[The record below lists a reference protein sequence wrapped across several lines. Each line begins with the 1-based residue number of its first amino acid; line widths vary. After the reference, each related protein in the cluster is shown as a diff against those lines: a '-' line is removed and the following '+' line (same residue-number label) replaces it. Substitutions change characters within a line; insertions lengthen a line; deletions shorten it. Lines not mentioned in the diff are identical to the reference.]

1 MGDTKIDN
9 NIRVF
14 VDEPIGNINS
24 DEFGHRHYVDVI
36 KNIIDNC
43 QNEQL
48 NIGLFG
54 KWGVG
59 KTTIINLVKNEIDNL
74 KKYKTVLFG
83 CWKYSNEPISLK
95 RKFLLEVARQI
106 GAPVDELIE
115 SLYIK
120 GNRQISNQS
129 ILRSEDSLKKSIKEM
144 FKGLLFSS
152 VIVLFAEVI
161 FYLLLFHR
169 LNIEGQTSIPLFF
182 NAIFAGVIY
191 YVVKI
196 LRDYTSNVTITK
208 SNENL
213 ESLEQFEKTFQKLI
227 NNFVKKNNKIIVFV
241 DDLDRCQSKKVIE
254 VLETIK
260 AFINIKNCIFI
271 IACDDEVL
279 KDALIEEKIND
290 LDYLDKIFQIKF
302 TIPPFRQEKI
312 RDYAIKLLSSIDIDV
327 SDEELKEIVQVLIY
341 KNDMSPRKV
350 KILLNNFILLYEIF
364 KERLQDNYISAN
376 FILDLKFLAKI
387 TVLQTEFTHLYYDLV
402 NNNRLLEYIERV
414 RRGDRDFEESQ
425 INILNKYYYEEEG
438 EFRVKDGFRQTIE
451 YLYYT
456 SNYIVS
462 REHIKTYIYLSQD
475 VLNISYSDEYVENLE
490 NLMINKDIN
499 GFVNEVSKTK
509 SQTER
514 IEVFNNLLLRID
526 KYEALDMVNILS
538 SLSNSNIVRLIPED
552 IKRRFASAILNKIQQ
567 YKHNIKHFDINGVE
581 SYINITERYDFYSDI
596 IDEYVN
602 SLTLDDLKYTSNVLN
617 TICMNSNLSFNIKPL
632 ESFLVKLYEKNYEEV
647 LGIIE
652 KINDNQD
659 SLEKYFSGDIFETI
673 MDFTGEYSEND
684 KEIISQYLSKIS
696 KKMIEKNYN
705 LLTEKILNY
714 INDSYPEIS
723 LTCIEIVDNIINSD
737 KDISEY
743 AENTLDAL
751 LLEINK
757 WEDEDICNKIFN
769 LMIRIGER
777 YEINNESKE
786 KIVAR
791 LCQYYMEG
799 REVFVSS
806 YINAVY
812 EIARVYEN
820 IDRIVQNIV
829 KVINSLNITN
839 ITSNSCKYLVNY
851 INGVKEYINSTQR
864 NTIIQSIM
872 VLLNNQNIQINKSI
886 MEFLYSLLKQC
897 SFIIEPDKANEL
909 SNCLINIA
917 NAQNRGSNPVNE
929 EIVKLT
935 YTIYNEL
942 MYLFNVDSKN
952 QYFSSILSKLESN
965 LIYDFAVKQFIQNY
979 KLLSDN
985 NIRQRILS
993 NIISKDCK
1001 EIDNNPQKIIEILI
1015 YYGNEAINQLLDAVF
1030 NFINR
1035 KFNMT
1040 DKINNLC
1047 KIIEE
1052 LEFTN
1057 IDVELKI
1064 LLSMYSIFE
1073 KEVQQNVFNNLLF
1086 NEKSVRENTVK
1097 LFIEGKI
1104 DNKYLYTLNT
1114 VSEKIDSEEERMSYY
1129 LLIEH
1134 KIKNSSSE
1142 IEINNLL
1149 RLFVALKDN
1158 SKYLAVNKMNNII
1171 NNTFIYLLEGGLP
1184 QKKAALDT
1192 LTLYYNQKKFPRGMG
1207 PKLAK
1212 TFNNII
1218 KNDEEIKKKA
1228 IIVVINSGLHEMH
1241 NAYSNELKDTV
1252 DKYLK
1257 TGTED

>member
-1 MGDTKIDN
+1 MGDAKTDN

-59 KTTIINLVKNEIDNL
+59 KTTIINLLKNEIDNS

-83 CWKYSNEPISLK
+83 CWKYSNEPVSLK
-95 RKFLLEVARQI
+95 RKFLLEVAKQI
-106 GAPVDELIE
+106 GEPIDELIE

-120 GNRQISNQS
+120 GNRQINNQS
-129 ILRSEDSLKKSIKEM
+129 ILKSESNLKKSIKEM

-161 FYLLLFHR
+161 FYLFLFHR

-196 LRDYTSNVTITK
+196 LRDYSSNVTITK

-213 ESLEQFEKTFQKLI
+213 ESLEQFEKSFQKLI
-227 NNFVKKNNKIIVFV
+227 NDFVNKKSNKIVVFV

-260 AFINIKNCIFI
+260 TFINIKNCIFI
-271 IACDDEVL
+271 IACDDKVL

-290 LDYLDKIFQIKF
+290 ADYLDKIFQIKL

-312 RDYAIKLLSSIDIDV
+312 RDYAVKLLSSIDIDV
-327 SDEELKEIVQVLIY
+327 PNEEFKEIVHVLIY
-341 KNDMSPRKV
+341 KNVMSPRKV
-350 KILLNNFILLYEIF
+350 KILLNNFILLYKIF
-364 KERLQDNYISAN
+364 KERLQDNYFSAN
-376 FILDLKFLAKI
+376 FTLDLKFLAKI

-402 NNNRLLEYIERV
+402 NNNRLLEYVERV
-414 RRGDRDFEESQ
+414 RRGDSDFEESQ

-438 EFRVKDGFRQTIE
+438 EFRVKDGFRQAIE

-490 NLMINKDIN
+490 NLIINKDIN

-514 IEVFNNLLLRID
+514 IEIFNNLLLRID
-526 KYEALDMVNILS
+526 KYEALDMINILN
-538 SLSNSNIVRLIPED
+538 SLSNSIIVRLIPEE
-552 IKRRFASAILNKIQQ
+552 INYKFASTILNKIQQ
-567 YKHNIKHFDINGVE
+567 YKNNINEFNINGVVA
-581 SYINITERYDFYSDI
+581 YISITKNYNFYSDI
-596 IDEYVN
+596 INEYIN
-602 SLTLDDLKYTSNVLN
+602 TLTLDNLNYTSNVLN
-617 TICMNSNLSFNIKPL
+617 TICMNRDLSFNISPL
-632 ESFLVKLYEKNYEEV
+632 DRFLVKLYEKNYEEV
-647 LGIIE
+647 LRIIN
-652 KINDNQD
+652 KINDNQN

-673 MDFTGEYSEND
+673 MDFKEQYSEDD
-684 KEIISQYLSKIS
+684 KKIISRYLLNIS
-696 KKMIEKNYN
+696 KKLLDDNHN

-714 INDSYPEIS
+714 INDDNLEIS
-723 LTCIEIVDNIINSD
+723 SACIEILDSILNLE
-737 KDISEY
+737 KDISKY
-743 AENTLDAL
+743 ATNIVDAL
-751 LLEINK
+751 SLETNK
-757 WEDEDICNKIFN
+757 WEDENICNKIFKLIISIGAEYKIDNQNKTN
-769 LMIRIGER
+769 LITRLCD
-777 YEINNESKE
+777 YYVNESE
-786 KIVAR
+786 FFIR
-791 LCQYYMEG
+791 NYTNM
-799 REVFVSS
+799 
-806 YINAVY
+806 VY
-812 EIARVYEN
+812 EIVKVYGN
-820 IDRIVQNIV
+820 IDKIIQNIIQ
-829 KVINSLNITN
+829 VINSLK
-839 ITSNSCKYLVNY
+839 ITSNSSKYLVEY

-864 NTIIQSIM
+864 NAIM
-872 VLLNNQNIQINKSI
+872 QNILNLLNNQSNQVNKNI
-886 MEFLYSLLKQC
+886 MEFLYSLLRRC
-897 SFIIEPDKANEL
+897 SFIIEPDKVNQL
-909 SNCLINIA
+909 SNNLIYIA
-917 NAQNRGSNPVNE
+917 NSQQRNPNPVNE
-929 EIVKLT
+929 EIIKLT
-935 YTIYNEL
+935 YTTYNDL
-942 MYLFNVDSKN
+942 MDLFNVDDFKN
-952 QYFSSILSKLESN
+952 QYFSSILSKIESN

-979 KLLSDN
+979 TILSDN

-1001 EIDNNPQKIIEILI
+1001 EINNNPQKIIEILI
-1015 YYGNEAINQLLDAVF
+1015 YYGSETINQLLDAVF
-1030 NFINR
+1030 NFINK

-1047 KIIEE
+1047 KIISK
-1052 LEFTN
+1052 LEFIN
-1057 IDVELKI
+1057 KDVELRI

-1073 KEVQQNVFNNLLF
+1073 KEVQKNVFNNLLF
-1086 NEKSVRENTVK
+1086 NERSVRENTIK
-1097 LFIEGKI
+1097 LFIEGKV

-1114 VSEKIDSEEERMSYY
+1114 VSEKIDSDEERMYY
-1129 LLIEH
+1129 YSLIED
-1134 KIKNSSSE
+1134 KIKNTSSE

-1149 RLFVALKDN
+1149 QLFVALKDN
-1158 SKYLAVNKMNNII
+1158 NKYLVANKTNDII
-1171 NNTFIYLLEGGLP
+1171 NNTFIYLLEGGLA
-1184 QKKAALDT
+1184 QKKAVLDT
-1192 LTLYYNQKKFPRGMG
+1192 LTLYYNQKKFPRGMSS
-1207 PKLAK
+1207 KLAK
-1212 TFNNII
+1212 ILYNIAKNN
-1218 KNDEEIKKKA
+1218 EEIREKV
-1228 IIVVINSGLHEMH
+1228 IYVLINSGLYKMRGINKSEFKDIIEK
-1241 NAYSNELKDTV
+1241 YS
-1252 DKYLK
+1252 K